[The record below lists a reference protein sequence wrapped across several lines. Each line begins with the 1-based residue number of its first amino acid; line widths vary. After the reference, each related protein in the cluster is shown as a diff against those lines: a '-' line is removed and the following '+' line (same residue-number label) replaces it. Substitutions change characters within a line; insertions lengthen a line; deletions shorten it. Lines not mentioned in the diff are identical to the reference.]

1 MKKLQN
7 KYLNKEECEFGV
19 FSIRKV
25 LQNSLSIQKI
35 AYMAVFIAASVAVVL
50 IFNTFVP
57 LMIIQSFRV
66 AFAGIFVKIAGL
78 ILGPIIGGLSGL
90 LTDLFI
96 LILRPADYH
105 PGYTLTLIL
114 FGTVAGLTLFLRESI
129 RKLKNRNILFYIT
142 VILLILVAVA
152 SSFAFIDFAPDTLML
167 FNVSFLR
174 FELAQVIALI
184 VGSIVVFL
192 TITLFLKNWYKT
204 KPEKLNDLLV
214 IIVMNV
220 IIDFVISQPLISF
233 FDGYSAVSGVPFLT
247 VYMTRLGTTT
257 ITVLWNTL
265 LIYVIW
271 RILQPIVWR
280 RIYN

>member
-1 MKKLQN
+1 MKKL
-7 KYLNKEECEFGV
+7 KDKFLNNEEYEFGV

-142 VILLILVAVA
+142 VLLLVLVAVA

-192 TITLFLKNWYKT
+192 TFTLFLKNWYKS

-220 IIDFVISQPLISF
+220 VIDFIISQPLISF

>member
-1 MKKLQN
+1 MKKLQD
-7 KYLNKEECEFGV
+7 KYLKKEECELDT

-105 PGYTLTLIL
+105 PGYTLTLML

-142 VILLILVAVA
+142 IILLVLVAIA
-152 SSFAFIDFAPDTLML
+152 SSFAFIEFAPDTLLL
-167 FNVSFLR
+167 FNVSFLE

-192 TITLFLKNWYKT
+192 TITLFLKN
-204 KPEKLNDLLV
+204 
-214 IIVMNV
+214 
-220 IIDFVISQPLISF
+220 
-233 FDGYSAVSGVPFLT
+233 
-247 VYMTRLGTTT
+247 
-257 ITVLWNTL
+257 
-265 LIYVIW
+265 
-271 RILQPIVWR
+271 
-280 RIYN
+280 